1 MGKSYK
7 QLSFKDKLSYILCIC
22 AFIVGVMLTLLG
34 MFISPIGEIHSSVL
48 TSLGIFLSF
57 SGAIIGINSHY
68 NTELENFKNEI
79 RAEKYKSDE
88 IEEEDGDN

>member
-1 MGKSYK
+1 MGKSFK

-22 AFIVGVMLTLLG
+22 SFTFGVLLTILG
-34 MFISPIGEIHSSVL
+34 MFISPLGEIHSSVL

-68 NTELENFKNEI
+68 STELENFKNEI
-79 RAEKYKSDE
+79 RAEKITTE
-88 IEEEDGDN
+88 NIEEDGD